1 MLDLQLLPKGPSPKG
16 NPHFRTVY
24 FTTLH
29 FHNQSKHASC
39 LDSACSYR
47 GVNQTHCPST
57 VSSLK
62 HTSGT
67 TTHHQINCH
76 YKVNEGFLI
85 EFTLAEKQE
94 NMINA
99 TTLEEPHFCKKQ

>member
-1 MLDLQLLPKGPSPKG
+1 MHHVWTQ
-16 NPHFRTVY
+16 F
-24 FTTLH
+24 
-29 FHNQSKHASC
+29 A
-39 LDSACSYR
+39 SYR
-47 GVNQTHCPST
+47 GVNTHCPST

-76 YKVNEGFLI
+76 HEGFLI

-99 TTLEEPHFCKKQ
+99 TTLEEPQT